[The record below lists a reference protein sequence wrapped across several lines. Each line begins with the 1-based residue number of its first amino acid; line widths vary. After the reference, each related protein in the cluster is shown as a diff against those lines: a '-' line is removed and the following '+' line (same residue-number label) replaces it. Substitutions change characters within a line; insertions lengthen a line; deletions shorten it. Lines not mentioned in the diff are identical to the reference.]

1 MGTWNI
7 WHFVIFIAVAG
18 LGVLNT
24 RSADKKNPGQRAATA
39 GYGGWLIVLSVF
51 LIFWGAQELGEF
63 YRVKGHLETLVP
75 SALGHPKYHEYM
87 RYAMSLAW
95 FETLLLLACVFL
107 LVRRETAGT
116 IKAVIAALWIAGP
129 ISAAAELAMA
139 NSYFGEYLLE
149 QDYSSLAATT
159 LFAAT
164 WTCYLLVS
172 RRVRNTYGATTRPQ
186 EGML

>member
-1 MGTWNI
+1 MGTWNT
-7 WHFVIFIAVAG
+7 WHFIAFIVVAG
-18 LGVLNT
+18 VGVLAS
-24 RSADKKNPGQRAATA
+24 RAADKKSHSNAIGIK

-51 LIFWGAQELGEF
+51 LLFWAAQELAEF
-63 YRVKGHLETLVP
+63 YRVKTQIETLVP
-75 SALGHPKYHEYM
+75 SALGNPKYHEYM
-87 RYAMSLAW
+87 RYAMSMAW

-107 LVRRETAGT
+107 LVRRETAST

-129 ISAAAELAMA
+129 ISASAELAMA

-164 WTCYLLVS
+164 WTCYLLAS
-172 RRVRNTYGATTRPQ
+172 RRVKNTYGETTRPQ
-186 EGML
+186 EGAL